1 MTKTKDVVKST
12 TSIYLKTV
20 DADLWAKFAGLSR
33 MLQMTQKGAVEE
45 ALADWITKHKKD
57 VTL

>member
-1 MTKTKDVVKST
+1 VGEIRRLIADV
-12 TSIYLKTV
+12 
-20 DADLWAKFAGLSR
+20 
-33 MLQMTQKGAVEE
+33 QMTQKGAVEE